1 MAGDDKAI
9 IFDVGGVLLDYDRD
23 NLLDNISNDCDSN
36 THTETI
42 ASLIA
47 SLKISRGFNTPRT
60 LFDNLKANHGL
71 SMSFEELSTYWN
83 SGFSKRD
90 WIPELLTD
98 LADRSTLVILSD
110 TNALHWEYILA
121 NILDLS
127 VFEHVFVSH
136 ELGMM
141 KDSRD
146 VFDQV
151 IDEISLPPKQLLL
164 IDDTFSN
171 TVHASSAG
179 IATHHYKNK
188 AEMLLAID
196 SHLAI

>member
-1 MAGDDKAI
+1 MARDHKAI

-23 NLLDNISNDCDSN
+23 NFLNNISNNCDSN
-36 THTETI
+36 THAETI
-42 ASLIA
+42 ALLIA

-71 SMSFEELSTYWN
+71 SMSFAELAIYWN
-83 SGFSKRD
+83 SGFSRRD

-110 TNALHWEYILA
+110 TNAMHWDYICSE
-121 NILDLS
+121 ILDLS
-127 VFEHVFVSH
+127 VFKQVFVSH

-141 KDSRD
+141 KDSRQ

-151 IDEISLPPKQLLL
+151 IDELALPPRQLLF

-179 IATHHYKNK
+179 IVTHHFKNK
-188 AEMLLAID
+188 DEMLVAID
-196 SHLAI
+196 DHLAI